1 VTKIKITTT
10 QNIDIE
16 YELATLFDRILAWL
30 IDFAILVG
38 YAFFANLVVYMF
50 DPYAGHF
57 AHLAAMAP
65 GFMYHFFMEWFLH
78 GLSVG
83 KMAMGL
89 RVMRIDGSPPNI
101 LNYFMRW
108 MFRVVETNLLLL
120 YGIPSI
126 VAIAFSPK
134 SQRIGDMLTGT
145 TVVRIDR
152 KTQISDTILVRARE
166 GYQPVFPGASKLSD
180 RDIHTVRD
188 VIALYRQ
195 NNDRKVLIACAN
207 RVAHVLHLEPP
218 AGMTPDIFLRT
229 IMRDYSQMS

>member
-30 IDFAILVG
+30 IDFAVLIG
-38 YAFFANLVVYMF
+38 YAFFANLVVYMI
-50 DPYAGHF
+50 DPYASHF

-65 GFMYHFFMEWFLH
+65 GFLYHFLMEWFFH
-78 GLSVG
+78 GKSVG
-83 KMAMGL
+83 KMAMGI
-89 RVMRIDGSPPNI
+89 RVMRTDGSPPNI

-152 KTQISDTILVRARE
+152 KTQISDTIFVRARE
-166 GYQPVFPGASKLSD
+166 GYQPVFPSASKLSD
-180 RDIHTVRD
+180 SDIHTVRD
-188 VIALYRQ
+188 VITLYRQ

-207 RVAHVLHLEPP
+207 RIAHVLHLEPP
-218 AGMTPDIFLRT
+218 AGMAPDIFLRT